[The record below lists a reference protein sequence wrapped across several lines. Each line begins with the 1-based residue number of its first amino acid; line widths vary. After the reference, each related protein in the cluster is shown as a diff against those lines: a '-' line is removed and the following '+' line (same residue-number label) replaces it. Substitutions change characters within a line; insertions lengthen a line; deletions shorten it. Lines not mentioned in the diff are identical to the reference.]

1 MPDVECAGTTFQR
14 QQYVAVALIL
24 LYNLIIPAV
33 LFNGL
38 RAAKA
43 SGRIDDF
50 EYRQGHG
57 WFLDKYRSVRD
68 LTVSALPTMS
78 SAH

>member
-1 MPDVECAGTTFQR
+1 MPDVECAGTTFQA
-14 QQYVAVALIL
+14 QQYVALALIL

-43 SGRIDDF
+43 SGRIDDL

-68 LTVSALPTMS
+68 LSVSVSVLAT

>member
-1 MPDVECAGTTFQR
+1 MPDVECAGTTFLR
-14 QQYVAVALIL
+14 QQYVAAGLIL

-43 SGRIDDF
+43 SGRIDDPD
-50 EYRQGHG
+50 YLQGHG
-57 WFLDKYRSVRD
+57 WFLGKYRSVRG
-68 LTVSALPTMS
+68 LCACVSVPAT